1 MNDVTSSSVIR
12 PKAASKRALAALLS
26 SSNTFV
32 RDLFKDVTP
41 KVQRTRGVEP
51 ELSENE
57 KGGRLETLSD
67 RFSKRID
74 VEGEEIADVL
84 L

>member
-26 SSNTFV
+26 SAMTFV
-32 RDLFKDVTP
+32 RDSFKDVMP
-41 KVQRTRGVEP
+41 KAQRTRGVEP

-57 KGGRLETLSD
+57 EGGRSETLSD
-67 RFSKRID
+67 RFGKCID